1 MAPFPRQKWLRE
13 RATVLHYMLLL
24 LRSLASV
31 KALLLANPWLG
42 VLPNI
47 SCLFHRPLGLI
58 YDRIMKS
65 NGEEGKWEEEEKS
78 TVWLQNKFSMSAS
91 SLISHLLRS
100 FVCAGAVAS
109 TVRVLSCFS
118 SAVTDG
124 DPVQLF
130 LHSREHAQPNC
141 YNRKTS
147 DTRWLYEIFRSLWIV
162 LYEYTLGV
170 RDHDIVKDS
179 IIQSG
184 CVSFMEAERS
194 LPCDHNQLLSKIAWN
209 VLRNNINNNN
219 YYYYHY

>member
-1 MAPFPRQKWLRE
+1 MVRKGSVRRKRRVPCGSKISSQCQPVPWFHIYYGHSCAQAQWPYLTPLV
-13 RATVLHYMLLL
+13 TV
-24 LRSLASV
+24 A
-31 KALLLANPWLG
+31 
-42 VLPNI
+42 
-47 SCLFHRPLGLI
+47 C
-58 YDRIMKS
+58 
-65 NGEEGKWEEEEKS
+65 
-78 TVWLQNKFSMSAS
+78 
-91 SLISHLLRS
+91 
-100 FVCAGAVAS
+100 

-130 LHSREHAQPNC
+130 LHSRENVQPNC

-184 CVSFMEAERS
+184 WVSFMEAERS
-194 LPCDHNQLLSKIAWN
+194 LPCDHNQLLSKITWN